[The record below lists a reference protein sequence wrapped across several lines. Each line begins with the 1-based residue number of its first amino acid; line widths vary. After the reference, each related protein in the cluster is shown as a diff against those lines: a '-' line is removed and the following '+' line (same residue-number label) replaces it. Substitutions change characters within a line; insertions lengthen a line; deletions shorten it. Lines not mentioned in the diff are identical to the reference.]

1 MAERR
6 HFLFRARR
14 CAGHVHVAVWAGT
27 AVEKTTGGRPNLGE
41 LRMTEADWIEM
52 QSMLLTGH
60 QGQLTIENAIRPGA
74 CNCGHGPGYHDGRR
88 GPARTAGD
96 PDQIDPPVGR
106 CHFDGCRCLAYI
118 TEGT

>member
-41 LRMTEADWIEM
+41 LRMTEADWIEL

-60 QGQLTIENAIRPGA
+60 RGQLTIENPPPRRTPI
-74 CNCGHGPGYHDGRR
+74 CECGHGGGYHT
-88 GPARTAGD
+88 GPTGD
-96 PDQIDPPVGR
+96 DPPVEGER
-106 CHFDGCRCLAYI
+106 CYHAGCNCLAYTHTT
-118 TEGT
+118 TEET